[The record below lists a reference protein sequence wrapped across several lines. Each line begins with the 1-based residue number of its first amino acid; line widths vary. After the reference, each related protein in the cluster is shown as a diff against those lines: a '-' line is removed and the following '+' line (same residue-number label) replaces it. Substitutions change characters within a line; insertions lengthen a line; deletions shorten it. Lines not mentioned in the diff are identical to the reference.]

1 MEIKHF
7 IGIAHHCLHLCTD
20 ANIEETIF
28 SYVMEAD
35 VFVTN
40 NSEVWENKF
49 KEHGIECRI
58 KRPSVVNSKER
69 IVVDGSSLGN
79 YEQWEKKWEKQ
90 PQVVCVYNIDNL
102 NPSSLKYLVKVHDK
116 MILSTD
122 KIKMLSDKNLK
133 REIKN
138 LNPETVENLVK
149 RELRNIVVSLLLL
162 KPMCGTD
169 LVKALYEKFKVFISP
184 GMLYPTLHEL
194 EKKGLLKYEYKLK
207 NKVYSVQEQEEA
219 KNLLK
224 NQIKANSLLS
234 QILIV
239 D

>member
-20 ANIEETIF
+20 ANIEETVF

-49 KEHGIECRI
+49 KEHEIECRI
-58 KRPSVVNSKER
+58 KRPGVVKSKER

-102 NPSSLKYLVKVHDK
+102 DPSSLKDLVKVHDK

-122 KIKMLSDKNLK
+122 KIKMLSDKHLK
-133 REIKN
+133 REISN
-138 LNPETVENLVK
+138 LNPEMVENLVK
-149 RELRNIVVSLLLL
+149 RELKNIVVSLLLS

-169 LVKALYEKFKVFISP
+169 LVKALYEKFKVFISS
-184 GMLYPTLHEL
+184 GMLYPALHEL
-194 EKKGLLKYEYKLK
+194 EKKGLLKYEYKFK
-207 NKVYSVQEQEEA
+207 NKVYSIQEQEEA